1 MTYRE
6 LLAALYYMTDDQLDS
21 DVTMHLTALFDDEYV
36 PAELKFVE
44 DSDVL
49 DAGHPVLT
57 CTY

>member
-1 MTYRE
+1 
-6 LLAALYYMTDDQLDS
+6 MTDDQLDS
-21 DVTMHLTALFDDEYV
+21 DVTMHLTALFDDEFV